1 MQKQTYEYKKA
12 GLAQIDELV
21 RTRLVVLRAAN
32 QLSDAVDLSQVERET
47 YEYYKNAL
55 AAGGNVLYGSDQR
68 FAGAGDSAWKRA
80 FAEKILDQ
88 DPCLQ

>member
-55 AAGGNVLYGSDQR
+55 ATGGNDYLVRIRDLLEQAILRG
-68 FAGAGDSAWKRA
+68 KRA